1 MKKIIW
7 NLGAKMKTLK
17 PDKIEEI
24 KKVENCPYC
33 GRDPKNIK
41 EDELKL
47 AKEQVLYQLW
57 GKKNTLRGLVR
68 EREFYKEQLST
79 GIDILDKDQGYNKTI
94 PDYMIIN
101 GIEKKELEIE
111 QVKGQ
116 LRLLG
121 VENEEI
127 KNIINLVESE
137 KRLRGP

>member
-1 MKKIIW
+1 
-7 NLGAKMKTLK
+7 MKTLK

-47 AKEQVLYQLW
+47 AKEQTLYQLW
-57 GKKNTLRGLVR
+57 NKKNALKGLIR
-68 EREFYKEQLST
+68 EMEFYKEQLSS
-79 GIDILDKDQGYNKTI
+79 GIDVLDKDQGYNKTI
-94 PDYMIIN
+94 PAYMMLN

-121 VENEEI
+121 VKDKEIEEI
-127 KNIINLVESE
+127 VELVLNEDE
-137 KRLRGP
+137 FKFKGG